1 MSVFSGS
8 RLARIELADEPR
20 ACGANCPRPASGATE
35 ASRRREDRGTV
46 ILDKVLN
53 CPAAKFD
60 HHVSPPVIRESA
72 KRPIAEG
79 FEVAL
84 QNLSRFPYRVKIGIK
99 LKGKILLIDSAD
111 VVAVEAQGNY
121 SLLRRKSDSY
131 LVRASISTLAE
142 KFAPLGF
149 VQIHRSVLVNASW
162 VEELR
167 PWVTGEC
174 VLRLERGNEYTV
186 SRTYRNNL
194 KRLAQA
200 WVGADYLAG

>member
-8 RLARIELADEPR
+8 RLARIELAGKPQARGGNSPR
-20 ACGANCPRPASGATE
+20 LASGATE
-35 ASRRREDRGTV
+35 RSRRREDQGTV

-53 CPAAKFD
+53 SPANKFNGC
-60 HHVSPPVIRESA
+60 VSPPVIRESA
-72 KRPIAEG
+72 KRPIAKG
-79 FEVAL
+79 FGVAL
-84 QNLSRFPYRVKIGIK
+84 PNGSRFPCRVKIGIK

-121 SLLRRKSDSY
+121 SLLRRSSDSY

-142 KFAPLGF
+142 KLAPLGF

-167 PWVTGEC
+167 PWVTGEY

-200 WVGADYLAG
+200 WVGADYFAG

>member
-8 RLARIELADEPR
+8 RLARIESADEPR
-20 ACGANCPRPASGATE
+20 ASVANCPRPASGRTE
-35 ASRRREDRGTV
+35 GSGRREDRGAV

-53 CPAAKFD
+53 GPAGKFD
-60 HHVSPPVIRESA
+60 HHASPPVIRESA
-72 KRPIAEG
+72 KRPGAEG
-79 FEVAL
+79 FEAAL
-84 QNLSRFPYRVKIGIK
+84 QNASRFPCRVKIGIK

-167 PWVTGEC
+167 PWVTGEY

-200 WVGADYLAG
+200 WVGADYFAG

>member
-8 RLARIELADEPR
+8 RLARIELAAEPR
-20 ACGANCPRPASGATE
+20 ACGGNSPRPASAAAEGP
-35 ASRRREDRGTV
+35 RRREDRAV

-53 CPAAKFD
+53 CPASKFD
-60 HHVSPPVIRESA
+60 HRVSPPAIRESA

-84 QNLSRFPYRVKIGIK
+84 QNASRFPCRVKIGIK

-111 VVAVEAQGNY
+111 VAAVEAQGNY
-121 SLLRRKSDSY
+121 SLLRRRSDSY

-167 PWVTGEC
+167 PWVTGEY
-174 VLRLERGNEYTV
+174 VLRLEKGNEYTV

-200 WVGADYLAG
+200 WVGAESFAG

>member
-20 ACGANCPRPASGATE
+20 ACGANCPRPASGRTE
-35 ASRRREDRGTV
+35 GSGRREDRGTV

-53 CPAAKFD
+53 GPAGKFD
-60 HHVSPPVIRESA
+60 HHVSPALIRESA

-84 QNLSRFPYRVKIGIK
+84 QNVSRFPCRVKIGIK

-167 PWVTGEC
+167 PWVTGEY

-200 WVGADYLAG
+200 WVGADYFAG

>member
-1 MSVFSGS
+1 MSVFAGS
-8 RLARIELADEPR
+8 RPARIELTDEPQACGNCPR
-20 ACGANCPRPASGATE
+20 LACGATE
-35 ASRRREDRGTV
+35 RSRRHDDHGTV
-46 ILDKVLN
+46 FLDKVLN
-53 CPAAKFD
+53 SPANQFD
-60 HHVSPPVIRESA
+60 DPVSPPLVSESA

-79 FEVAL
+79 FDGSLRNV
-84 QNLSRFPYRVKIGIK
+84 SRFPCRVKVGIK
-99 LKGKILLIDSAD
+99 FKGKILRIDSAD

-121 SLLRRKSDSY
+121 SLLRRRSDSY
-131 LVRASISTLAE
+131 LVRASISTLAQ
-142 KFAPLGF
+142 KLAPLGF

-167 PWVTGEC
+167 PWVTGEY

-200 WVGADYLAG
+200 WVGTDYFAG

>member
-1 MSVFSGS
+1 MSVFAGS
-8 RLARIELADEPR
+8 RLARIALADEPQAGGGKGPRLASR
-20 ACGANCPRPASGATE
+20 ATAG
-35 ASRRREDRGTV
+35 SRRREDRGTV

-53 CPAAKFD
+53 SPATFED
-60 HHVSPPVIRESA
+60 HVSLPVVRESG
-72 KRPIAEG
+72 KRPIAED

-84 QNLSRFPYRVKIGIK
+84 RNVSRFPYRVKIGIK
-99 LKGKILLIDSAD
+99 LKGRLLLVDSAD

-121 SLLRRKSDSY
+121 SLLRRRSDSY

-142 KFAPLGF
+142 KLAPLGF

-167 PWVTGEC
+167 PWVTGEY

-200 WVGADYLAG
+200 WVGADYFCG

>member
-1 MSVFSGS
+1 MSAFAGS
-8 RLARIELADEPR
+8 RLARIELTDEPQACGGNSR
-20 ACGANCPRPASGATE
+20 RLACGATE
-35 ASRRREDRGTV
+35 RSRRHDDRGAV
-46 ILDKVLN
+46 ILDKALHSPTN
-53 CPAAKFD
+53 QFD
-60 HHVSPPVIRESA
+60 DPVSPPQVREAA

-79 FEVAL
+79 FDDAL
-84 QNLSRFPYRVKIGIK
+84 RNVSRFPCRVKVGIK

-121 SLLRRKSDSY
+121 SLLRRRSDSY
-131 LVRASISTLAE
+131 LVRASISTLAQ
-142 KFAPLGF
+142 KLAPLGF

-167 PWVTGEC
+167 PWVTGEY

-200 WVGADYLAG
+200 WVGTDYFAG